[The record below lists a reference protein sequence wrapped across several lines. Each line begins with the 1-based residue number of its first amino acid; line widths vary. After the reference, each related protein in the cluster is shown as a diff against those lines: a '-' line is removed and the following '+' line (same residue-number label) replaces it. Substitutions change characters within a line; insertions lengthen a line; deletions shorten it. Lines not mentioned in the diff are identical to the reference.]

1 MIPLGSCT
9 MKLNAVSEMI
19 PVTWPQLS
27 SLHPF
32 APPHQMQGTQHM
44 ASDLV
49 TQLASITGFDAV
61 SLQPN
66 SGAAGEYVRS
76 FLSCRLLSVAL
87 RWCYMLVSVARSL
100 TTIFGRYAGLRAIR
114 GYQAHVNEGARDVCL
129 IPSSAH
135 GTNPASA
142 VMAGLRVVQIRCTE
156 DGYIDLKHLEQEA
169 VAHADRLSCIMITYP
184 STYGVFEENVR
195 QTIEIAHKHGGQV
208 YMDGANMNA
217 QVGLTR

>member
-66 SGAAGEYVRS
+66 SGAAGEYVLS
-76 FLSCRLLSVAL
+76 FPFMFSVVLFAGVICWCLS
-87 RWCYMLVSVARSL
+87 
-100 TTIFGRYAGLRAIR
+100 R
-114 GYQAHVNEGARDVCL
+114 GH
-129 IPSSAH
+129 
-135 GTNPASA
+135 
-142 VMAGLRVVQIRCTE
+142 
-156 DGYIDLKHLEQEA
+156 
-169 VAHADRLSCIMITYP
+169 
-184 STYGVFEENVR
+184 
-195 QTIEIAHKHGGQV
+195 
-208 YMDGANMNA
+208 
-217 QVGLTR
+217 